1 MGETQMSIYNPD
13 TKQVIKLA
21 EDILK
26 LQDLDLYQ
34 RVISEA
40 YMRDMSHSI
49 AMSFDA
55 SSDDID
61 ALKAIAHLNKWL
73 TNKVEEAKILKK

>member
-1 MGETQMSIYNPD
+1 MTEQQMA
-13 TKQVIKLA
+13 TKLA
-21 EDILK
+21 EDVLK
-26 LQDLDLYQ
+26 LQASELYQ
-34 RVISEA
+34 RVISDA

-49 AMSFDA
+49 AMSFDG

-61 ALKAIAHLNKWL
+61 ALKAISHLNKWL